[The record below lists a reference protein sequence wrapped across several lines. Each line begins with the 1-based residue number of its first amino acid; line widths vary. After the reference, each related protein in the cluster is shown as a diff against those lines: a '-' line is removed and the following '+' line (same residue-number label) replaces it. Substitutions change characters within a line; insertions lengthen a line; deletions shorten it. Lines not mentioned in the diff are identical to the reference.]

1 MATLGSLV
9 IQMQADLARLQSDM
23 GRAVGIVDRAVG
35 SMRAAAGVAKS
46 ALGGLAAGL
55 IGGLAGGG
63 LAAGVKS
70 VIDFGDRLN
79 DLSKATG
86 ATVEQLSFLNYAAGQ
101 SGGSLEGVV
110 RGVGRLQK
118 VLVDVARGG
127 APDAGKALA
136 SLGINARELAQAD
149 LVTQLSTVAD
159 GLSKIENPAQRA
171 AAAQSILG
179 KSYRELLPLLS
190 GGRAEIE
197 KLAGRFVELG
207 GVITQADA
215 DSFDALNDSIGDL
228 GVAATAAGKSIAG
241 LVAGPLTSLFTTI
254 ANAPGATKAALS
266 DMGNA
271 FTLWAAELKVSIA
284 EADVATTEGVASLL
298 SKVGVDATKRIE
310 KAKQDLA
317 NARAALGAVETQI
330 AAGAAPK
337 PGFGILAGNGAGAA
351 LTTGATD
358 AEVKERERLLKT
370 QEQYLD
376 ALRRQFV
383 TQSNNTELAKVQAD
397 IAFGNAAQ
405 FDEQTQ
411 RAAVALAEQLDLKK
425 AATEAE
431 KDALAIQEQ
440 RLDALEQEA
449 EAEAKIQQQLVQR
462 RQAIV
467 DNLQTP
473 LEKYVEAVKELSSP
487 ELALGQDT
495 IQRGI
500 AAARTELET
509 AQDKANGLKDVA
521 QELGLTFSSAFEDAI
536 IAGKSFQSVLAG
548 IAQDIARL
556 FIRKSITEPLIGLLS
571 GAFSGGLGGLFGGGS
586 GGGFS
591 NASALGLFGN
601 AAGGLYRVGGSGSE
615 HPVAFTARAGEFV
628 AVGTRMDGGGGAP
641 VVNIYN
647 QNGSDIQTRRSPD
660 GRAIEV
666 VVASALERN
675 ISRGGSRLGK
685 PPIAT
690 R

>member
-35 SMRAAAGVAKS
+35 SMRTAAGVAKA
-46 ALGGLAAGL
+46 ALGGLATGL

-127 APDAGKALA
+127 APDAAKALDA
-136 SLGINARELAQAD
+136 LGINARSLAQAD
-149 LVTQLSTVAD
+149 LVTQLSTIAE
-159 GLSKIENPAQRA
+159 GLGRLQNPAERA
-171 AAAQSILG
+171 AAAQAILG

-190 GGRAEIE
+190 SGRAEIE

-215 DSFDALNDSIGDL
+215 DQFDALNDSIGDL
-228 GVAATAAGKSIAG
+228 GVAATAAGKSIAN
-241 LVAGPLTSLFTTI
+241 LVAGPLTSLFTAI
-254 ANAPGATKAALS
+254 ANAPGATRAALS

-284 EADVATTEGVASLL
+284 EADVAATEGLGSLL
-298 SKVGVDATKRIE
+298 SKIGVDATKRIE

-317 NARAALGAVETQI
+317 TARAALGAVETQI

-337 PGFGILAGNGAGAA
+337 PGFGMLAGNGAGAA
-351 LTTGATD
+351 LTTGETE
-358 AEVKERERLLKT
+358 AEVKERERLLKA

-383 TQSNNTELAKVQAD
+383 TQNNNTELAKVQAD
-397 IAFGNAAQ
+397 IAFGSAAQ
-405 FDEQTQ
+405 FDDQTR
-411 RAAVALAEQLDLKK
+411 RAAIALAEQLDLKK
-425 AATEAE
+425 AAIEAE
-431 KDALAIQEQ
+431 KDALALQEQ

-449 EAEAKIQQQLVQR
+449 EAEAKVQQQLIQR

-467 DNLQTP
+467 EQLQTP
-473 LEKYVEAVKELSSP
+473 LEKYVETVKELADP
-487 ELALGQDT
+487 RLGLGQET

-500 AAARTELET
+500 RAARDEMEA
-509 AQDKANGLKDVA
+509 AQDKANKLKDTA
-521 QELGLTFSSAFEDAI
+521 RDLGLTFTSAFEDAI
-536 IAGKSFQSVLAG
+536 VEGKKLSDVLRG
-548 IAQDIARL
+548 LVQDIARL
-556 FIRKSITEPLIGLLS
+556 LLRKTVIEPAANALGDLIGNIFGS
-571 GAFSGGLGGLFGGGS
+571 GES
-586 GGGFS
+586 GGGA
-591 NASALGLFGN
+591 ASLFGN
-601 AAGGLYRVGGSGSE
+601 ATGGLYRVGGSGAE

-628 AVGTRMDGGGGAP
+628 AVGTRMEGGGGAP
-641 VVNIYN
+641 VVNIFN
-647 QNGSDIQTRRSPD
+647 QNGSDIQTRRGAD
-660 GRAIEV
+660 GRTLEV

-675 ISRGGSRLGK
+675 VSRGGSRLGLK
-685 PPIAT
+685 PPMAT